1 MRAMD
6 RVVMR
11 AAVLAGL
18 AMAVTA
24 GVWAQSSAPAAGNS
38 PSVSASASAPAAQ
51 VPANAPAG
59 NSGAQTAPAG
69 SPTTSQPAQPAAGTT
84 PVGGD
89 APLPTKQPGQGS
101 GQGSDQGTA
110 PNTSTSG
117 AGTTAG
123 QGTTNT
129 ASNVQLV
136 PCETAKAEDKKEKK
150 DKKSDKDSED
160 PEPGTTPVGGDC
172 SGPAQTVDVAKVVDP
187 GSEMIK
193 VKPGSEEDVSAV
205 GNREIGKRGL
215 GNWYSTDGEIK
226 MGKQFADEI
235 EKSTKFITDPV
246 VDEYVNRIGQ
256 NIVKNSD
263 CKVPFTIK
271 VIDSDEIN
279 AMALPGGF
287 FYVNSGLILA
297 ADEEAEL
304 AGVMAHE
311 TAHVC
316 AHHAAR
322 EMTRLNYAQIGMIPL
337 MIMLPYDWT
346 GYGIYEA
353 AQLAIPIT
361 FLQFSRDFEA
371 QADYLGVQYMYRS
384 GYDPQAF
391 ITFFEKVQALEK
403 RKPGL
408 VAKAFSDHPQTPD
421 RILHTQEEIAR
432 ILPAKDDYLVT
443 TSEFEDVKARLAR
456 IEDKRRLV
464 DTKGGAKPSLRRAS
478 TTDDSGSSGGSGNST
493 SAQTGSSTGDSTDG
507 PPTLHRRDD
516 QN

>member
-1 MRAMD
+1 MD
-6 RVVMR
+6 RMGSR
-11 AAVLAGL
+11 AAVLAGFAL
-18 AMAVTA
+18 AAAV
-24 GVWAQSSAPAAGNS
+24 GVWAQTTAPAAGNS
-38 PSVSASASAPAAQ
+38 SNSTTQSGATSAPVPAAQ
-51 VPANAPAG
+51 APASTPVG
-59 NSGAQTAPAG
+59 GAQTNPTA
-69 SPTTSQPAQPAAGTT
+69 SPTTSTAAEPAPGTT

-89 APLPTKQPGQGS
+89 APAKQPDS
-101 GQGSDQGTA
+101 GAASTSPNGTA
-110 PNTSTSG
+110 S
-117 AGTTAG
+117 
-123 QGTTNT
+123 T
-129 ASNVQLV
+129 ASSTQLV
-136 PCETAKAEDKKEKK
+136 PCETAKNDDKK
-150 DKKSDKDSED
+150 DKKKDKDNKDDD
-160 PEPGTTPVGGDC
+160 PEPGTAPVGGDC
-172 SGPAQTVDVAKVVDP
+172 SGPNQTVDVNKIVDP
-187 GSEMIK
+187 GSQMIPIK
-193 VKPGSEEDVSAV
+193 SGSIEDVNAV

-279 AMALPGGF
+279 AFALPGGF
-287 FYVNSGLILA
+287 FYVNSGLVLA

-337 MIMLPYDWT
+337 EIMLPYDLA

-371 QADYLGVQYMYRS
+371 QADYLGVQYMYRA

-421 RILHTQEEIAR
+421 RILHTQMEIAR

-443 TSEFEDVKARLAR
+443 TSEFDDVKARLAR

-464 DTKGGAKPSLRRAS
+464 DSKNGAKPSLRRAS
-478 TTDDSGSSGGSGNST
+478 TTPDGSGGSTGSGGSGNST
-493 SAQTGSSTGDSTDG
+493 AQTGDSSGDDG

>member
-1 MRAMD
+1 
-6 RVVMR
+6 
-11 AAVLAGL
+11 
-18 AMAVTA
+18 
-24 GVWAQSSAPAAGNS
+24 
-38 PSVSASASAPAAQ
+38 
-51 VPANAPAG
+51 
-59 NSGAQTAPAG
+59 
-69 SPTTSQPAQPAAGTT
+69 
-84 PVGGD
+84 
-89 APLPTKQPGQGS
+89 
-101 GQGSDQGTA
+101 
-110 PNTSTSG
+110 
-117 AGTTAG
+117 
-123 QGTTNT
+123 
-129 ASNVQLV
+129 
-136 PCETAKAEDKKEKK
+136 
-150 DKKSDKDSED
+150 
-160 PEPGTTPVGGDC
+160 
-172 SGPAQTVDVAKVVDP
+172 VDVNKVVDP

-205 GNREIGKRGL
+205 GNRDIGKRGL

-226 MGKQFADEI
+226 MGKVVADQI
-235 EKSTKFITDPV
+235 EQSTKFITDPV

-271 VIDSDEIN
+271 VIDTDEIN

-304 AGVMAHE
+304 AGVMSHE
-311 TAHVC
+311 IAHVC

-322 EMTRLNYAQIGMIPL
+322 EMTRLNYAQIGMVPL
-337 MIMLPYDWT
+337 EIMLPYDWT
-346 GYGIYEA
+346 GLGIYEA

-371 QADYLGVQYMYRS
+371 QADYLGIQYMYRS

-391 ITFFEKVQALEK
+391 ITFFEKIQALQK

-421 RILHTQEEIAR
+421 RILHSQEEIAR
-432 ILPAKDDYLVT
+432 ILPAREDYLVT
-443 TSEFEDVKARLAR
+443 TSEFDDVKARLAR
-456 IEDKRRLV
+456 IENKRRLI
-464 DTKGGAKPSLRRAS
+464 DNKGGAKPSLRRAS
-478 TTDDSGSSGGSGNST
+478 TTTDSSGSSGNSGSAGNST
-493 SAQTGSSTGDSTDG
+493 GAQTGSSSGDSGDG

>member
-1 MRAMD
+1 MKATD
-6 RVVMR
+6 RIGFKL
-11 AAVLAGL
+11 AALAGL
-18 AMAVTA
+18 ALAVA
-24 GVWAQSSAPAAGNS
+24 VSAWAQSSGPATNQA
-38 PSVSASASAPAAQ
+38 
-51 VPANAPAG
+51 PANAPAAQAPSPTDSG
-59 NSGAQTAPAG
+59 SAAQSAPAASPANSGATPAG
-69 SPTTSQPAQPAAGTT
+69 GTQSTSSAQPAPGT

-89 APLPTKQPGQGS
+89 APLPAKPANTT
-101 GQGSDQGTA
+101 TA
-110 PNTSTSG
+110 SSG
-117 AGTTAG
+117 AK
-123 QGTTNT
+123 
-129 ASNVQLV
+129 SN
-136 PCETAKAEDKKEKK
+136 PCQADSDKKKKKK
-150 DKKSDKDSED
+150 DKDDLDD
-160 PEPGTTPVGGDC
+160 PEPGTTPVEGC
-172 SGPAQTVDVAKVVDP
+172 EANVDPDKIVDP

-193 VKPGSEEDVSAV
+193 VKSGSIEDVSAV

-215 GNWYSTDGEIK
+215 GNWYSTDSEIK
-226 MGKQFADEI
+226 MGKQYADEI
-235 EKSTKFITDPV
+235 EKSTRFITDPV
-246 VDEYVNRIGQ
+246 VDEYINRIGQ

-279 AMALPGGF
+279 AFALPGGF

-304 AGVMAHE
+304 AGVMSHE

-322 EMTRLNYAQIGMIPL
+322 EMTRLNYAQIGMVPL
-337 MIMLPYDWT
+337 MIMLPYDLT

-371 QADYLGVQYMYRS
+371 QADYLGIQYMYRA

-391 ITFFEKVQALEK
+391 ITFFEKIQALEK

-421 RILHTQEEIAR
+421 RILHSQEEIAR
-432 ILPAKDDYLVT
+432 ILPAKQDYLVT
-443 TSEFEDVKARLAR
+443 TSEFDDVKARLAR
-456 IEDKRRLV
+456 IENKRRLT
-464 DTKGGAKPSLRRAS
+464 DTKGVTRPSLRRAS
-478 TTDDSGSSGGSGNST
+478 TDGSGSGSGSGSQTSDSSTDSG
-493 SAQTGSSTGDSTDG
+493 DG

-516 QN
+516 NQN